1 MTKMQLLERENKDLK
16 IQLSNEKKRI
26 RNIDEFIN
34 EQRKVFEKQMTSLN
48 KRIDLLYEDLSKANS
63 KILELEEE
71 NKELKEALKKKDIE
85 IEHLNTTITNL
96 TARLKKDSSN
106 SSKPPSTDGF
116 KKTIHNSREKTG
128 KKPGGQQGHK
138 GEGLKLFENPTETI
152 ECKDGNCTCGGHI
165 NYETEPVS
173 VKQHADIT
181 VTVTIKEYQTF
192 EGVCEKCQKKHVSKF
207 PENIVNVVT
216 YGDNL
221 KTLVTMLSNEGMV
234 SINRVADLIKSITDD
249 VIDLS
254 GGTIVN
260 FNYELAKKCEPIVEK
275 IKDILIK
282 SKVLHVDESGVRIN
296 GKLNWIHTACDEEN
310 TLYMTH
316 EKRGKEAADAMGVL
330 SYFVGTLIHDH
341 LKSYYKYTAMEHGE
355 CNAHILRYLK
365 GIIDIFKRE
374 EAEALIKLLIEAN
387 NAKKVAVLDGRHF
400 FSEEEISKYEV
411 RYLNLLNNWK
421 AKYFADIKNPKDEKY
436 HNDERCLLER
446 MIEYKDEHLRFIKD
460 FEVPFDNNLA
470 ERTLRMIKAKCK
482 ISGGFRSAKG
492 AEAFSKIR
500 SVIGT
505 VKKRGKN
512 VFKSIKSVFQNKQI
526 ILTE

>member
-1 MTKMQLLERENKDLK
+1 MTKIQLLERENKDLK
-16 IQLSNEKKRI
+16 IQFRNEKNRI
-26 RNIDEFIN
+26 RNMDEFIN
-34 EQRKVFEKQMTSLN
+34 EQRRAFEKQIISLN
-48 KRIDLLYEDLSKANS
+48 RRIDLLYEDLSKANA

-71 NKELKEALKKKDIE
+71 NRELKEALKKKDGE
-85 IEHLNTTITNL
+85 IELLNTTIANL
-96 TARLKKDSSN
+96 TARIKKDSSN

-116 KKTIHNSREKTG
+116 KKTIHNSRKKTG
-128 KKPGGQQGHK
+128 KKPGGQSGHK
-138 GEGLKLFENPTETI
+138 GEYLKLFENPTKII
-152 ECKDGNCTCGGHI
+152 ECKDGNCSCGGHI
-165 NYETEPVS
+165 NYEPEPVS
-173 VKQHADIT
+173 VKQHVDIE

-192 EGVCEKCQKKHVSKF
+192 KGVCEKCQKNHESKY

-234 SINRVADLIKSITDD
+234 SVNRVSDLIKSLTDD
-249 VIDLS
+249 IINLS
-254 GGTIVN
+254 EGTIVN

-282 SKVLHVDESGVRIN
+282 TKVLHVDESGVRIN

-316 EKRGKEAADAMGVL
+316 EKRGKEAVDDMGVL
-330 SYFVGTLIHDH
+330 TYFIGTLIHDH
-341 LKSYYKYTAMEHGE
+341 LKSYYKYTAMDHGE

-365 GIIDIFKRE
+365 GVIELFKRE
-374 EAEALIKLLIEAN
+374 EAANLIELLIEAN
-387 NAKKVAVLDGRHF
+387 NAKKAAILEGRQSFSAEEVA
-400 FSEEEISKYEV
+400 KYEEK
-411 RYLNLLNNWK
+411 YLDLLNEWK
-421 AKYFADIKNPKDEKY
+421 AKYLADTKNPKDAKY

-470 ERTLRMIKAKCK
+470 ERSLRMIKAKCK
-482 ISGGFRSAKG
+482 ISGGFRSSKG
-492 AEAFSKIR
+492 ADAFSKIR
-500 SVIGT
+500 TVIGT

-512 VFKSIKSVFQNKQI
+512 VFKSLKSVFENQEVVLN
-526 ILTE
+526 